1 MKKSSKNESKPGTA
15 ETERVL
21 KSEKSAELPGSSR
34 EITRVKNENRG
45 YEEPRQMARKSL
57 QQE

>member
-21 KSEKSAELPGSSR
+21 KSEKSAELPGSSPNYQSQKR
-34 EITRVKNENRG
+34 NRG
-45 YEEPRQMARKSL
+45 YEKLRQMARKSL